1 MVFLRSSKN
10 FLITKFKPIPEFK
23 KNFEGNR
30 QKGGNMHHGE
40 AVKLGKDESAAIK
53 SKLGLILFGVYS
65 LIYAGFVA
73 INTLTPQT
81 MGAQVFGGL
90 NLAVVYG
97 FGLII
102 LAIVMG
108 VIYNHI
114 CTKLEDKMNKPE
126 AEAAPG
132 KEEAAG

>member
-1 MVFLRSSKN
+1 M
-10 FLITKFKPIPEFK
+10 
-23 KNFEGNR
+23 
-30 QKGGNMHHGE
+30 QHGE
-40 AVKLGKDESAAIK
+40 AAKLGRDDAAPFK

-73 INTLTPQT
+73 INTLTPKT
-81 MGAQVFGGL
+81 MGAEIMFGL

-108 VIYNHI
+108 VIYNHV
-114 CTKLEDKMNKPE
+114 CTKMEDKLNPPDEK
-126 AEAAPG
+126 EAA
-132 KEEAAG
+132 E